1 MPEAICCRRCSS
13 SAVTKNGKIRGEQ
26 RYHCKICHYNF
37 VDKPRHGR
45 PTTQKALAIVLYNLG
60 MSMNSI
66 ARLLDLSPPAVLKWI
81 HSFAGSQ
88 ATKPEPPDDGVI
100 VVELDEMW
108 HYLKKK
114 SNKLWIWKAYCRD
127 TGQLVDWECR
137 DRDQATLERLL
148 ERLTRWHVKLYC
160 TDHFAPYDMALP
172 VGRHFQGK
180 EETWRSE
187 QNNGRQRHW
196 YRRFQRRTIVVS
208 KSLEMVDRS
217 VALFARFHVNGRLD
231 EVPHL
236 FGLPGLTSIFG

>member
-37 VDKPRHGR
+37 VDKPRRGR

-108 HYLKKK
+108 HYLKKNPTN
-114 SNKLWIWKAYCRD
+114 SGSGKL
-127 TGQLVDWECR
+127 
-137 DRDQATLERLL
+137 
-148 ERLTRWHVKLYC
+148 
-160 TDHFAPYDMALP
+160 
-172 VGRHFQGK
+172 
-180 EETWRSE
+180 
-187 QNNGRQRHW
+187 
-196 YRRFQRRTIVVS
+196 IVVIQ
-208 KSLEMVDRS
+208 
-217 VALFARFHVNGRLD
+217 ANW
-231 EVPHL
+231 
-236 FGLPGLTSIFG
+236 LTGNVGIVTKPLSNVCWND